1 MHINITTGYLKLS
14 DSIDFYIRKKN
25 CKNQQILWRQL
36 CMDTC
41 DFIHWKKQ
49 TDNGNSFSY
58 RYIDKL
64 AFRAKEQSFNL
75 YTSIDMT
82 INKLEKQLKKNKKK
96 FQKSAE
102 KTI

>member
-41 DFIHWKKQ
+41 
-49 TDNGNSFSY
+49 
-58 RYIDKL
+58 
-64 AFRAKEQSFNL
+64 
-75 YTSIDMT
+75 
-82 INKLEKQLKKNKKK
+82 
-96 FQKSAE
+96 
-102 KTI
+102 